1 GAVEEARGRPARPT
15 LALATSHPQ
24 GSRCGKSHIPTCP
37 HALGPLFGYAV
48 QIDGGSTLRSNF
60 RGVGNFHLSPLNQA
74 IVDDTT
80 ADLLKLSLHFDSGRD
95 AMTVVSTDISPRQAR
110 DLAIHLWLGADRAER
125 SR

>member
-1 GAVEEARGRPARPT
+1 MWEISQTHLSSRPR
-15 LALATSHPQ
+15 L
-24 GSRCGKSHIPTCP
+24 
-37 HALGPLFGYAV
+37 LFGNAV

-60 RGVGNFHLSPLNQA
+60 RGVGNFHLAP
-74 IVDDTT
+74 VHDTA
-80 ADLLKLSLHFDSGRD
+80 ADLLKLSLHFDSGID

>member
-1 GAVEEARGRPARPT
+1 
-15 LALATSHPQ
+15 
-24 GSRCGKSHIPTCP
+24 
-37 HALGPLFGYAV
+37 
-48 QIDGGSTLRSNF
+48 
-60 RGVGNFHLSPLNQA
+60 LNQA

-80 ADLLKLSLHFDSGRD
+80 ADLLKLSLHFDSGID

>member
-1 GAVEEARGRPARPT
+1 VWEISPTHLSSRP
-15 LALATSHPQ
+15 
-24 GSRCGKSHIPTCP
+24 K
-37 HALGPLFGYAV
+37 PLFGDAV

-60 RGVGNFHLSPLNQA
+60 RGVGNFHLAPLNQA

-80 ADLLKLSLHFDSGRD
+80 ADLLKLSLHFDSGID